1 MDINLNINKQNF
13 ISDYL
18 SWLKEN
24 SSQLELENN
33 ITEITMPYLD
43 RRNDHIQI
51 YIIKSEDDTVTLSD
65 YGYTISELKLSGM
78 NLDTSKRKELIQF
91 NLNRYGVQYSSQDDS
106 LFVKSSIQDIPM
118 NQHKLIQAMLDI
130 DDMFYTASAN
140 VNSIFLEEVTNFFD
154 NNNIYYTT
162 QVNFIGKSGY
172 QHNYD
177 FVLQRNS
184 RHNERLVKVLNTPSK
199 DRVQNCIFSW
209 EDTKDKRID
218 SKKRGSDFIVIM
230 NDQNSKISDAT
241 AAFKNYGIIPMA
253 WSNINNNIRLLA

>member
-130 DDMFYTASAN
+130 EGMMLWQ
-140 VNSIFLEEVTNFFD
+140 I
-154 NNNIYYTT
+154 
-162 QVNFIGKSGY
+162 
-172 QHNYD
+172 
-177 FVLQRNS
+177 
-184 RHNERLVKVLNTPSK
+184 
-199 DRVQNCIFSW
+199 
-209 EDTKDKRID
+209 
-218 SKKRGSDFIVIM
+218 
-230 NDQNSKISDAT
+230 
-241 AAFKNYGIIPMA
+241 
-253 WSNINNNIRLLA
+253 